1 MKLNIY
7 IFFFI
12 TLISGVPKNS
22 EEKIESLLK
31 SSLESFIEIKFNES
45 LKKSIEAV
53 NLSEKNNYSRG
64 KTVGSIYIA
73 KVLLEVGL
81 YKEALEYLEKA
92 EENPF
97 FNTVIDFKV
106 ETARLRGRAYGNL
119 KMYQLATKEFQ
130 EQLHYSYQIKD
141 KNKRS
146 FSLIWAHQ
154 NLSDIFGWQNK
165 KDSLRKHLISQE
177 NILKTLDEKE
187 AYHSLYTTYAQRA
200 DEYIADN
207 DVLIAKTYLE
217 KATQLINKYHVLN
230 HHDVLKIYGNLED
243 KKGNKKKAIEYYE
256 KALQNSIKIEDDD
269 ATRSLYKLLTDYY
282 TQNTSDTKKTLEY
295 WHKYQQIND
304 LIEFKNTKAT
314 ELIIDQIV
322 KKKNKELNESSINYT
337 YFIAGITTIS
347 FSIIFFFYFRNKK
360 QKLLLEESEGII
372 VEKKMLTEELTEKIN
387 DQKIN
392 QILELAKKNNSEF
405 IILFHEMYPEFI
417 EKLKKRDPNI
427 RSTEIMFFAMA
438 YLNFSTKEIAEY
450 SFVTI
455 RAVQIRKSR
464 LRKKYDI
471 PSDKDF
477 NIWVRNM

>member
-12 TLISGVPKNS
+12 TLTFGIQKNS
-22 EEKIESLLK
+22 EEKIELLLK
-31 SSLESFIEIKFNES
+31 SSLENFIEIKFNES
-45 LKKSIEAV
+45 LKNSIEAL
-53 NLSEKNNYSRG
+53 NLSEENNYSRG
-64 KTVGSIYIA
+64 KTVSSIYIA

-92 EENPF
+92 EEEPF
-97 FNTVIDFKV
+97 FNTLIDFKV

-130 EQLHYSYQIKD
+130 EQLQYSYKIKD

-165 KDSLRKHLISQE
+165 KDSLQKHLISQE
-177 NILKTLDEKE
+177 NILKTLDERE

-207 DVLIAKTYLE
+207 EVLNAETYLE
-217 KATQLINKYHVLN
+217 KATQLISKYHVLN
-230 HHDVLKIYGNLED
+230 QHDVLKIYGNLED
-243 KKGNKKKAIEYYE
+243 KKGNKKKAIKYYE
-256 KALQNSIKIEDDD
+256 KALQNSIEIEDDD
-269 ATRSLYKLLTDYY
+269 ATRSLYKFLTDYY
-282 TQNTSDTKKTLEY
+282 TQNTSDTKKALEY

-314 ELIIDQIV
+314 ELVINQIV

-337 YFIAGITTIS
+337 FLIIAITTVS
-347 FSIIFFFYFRNKK
+347 VSVIFFFYFRNKK
-360 QKLLLEESEGII
+360 QELLLEESEEII
-372 VEKKMLTEELTEKIN
+372 TEKKILTEELTEKMN
-387 DQKIN
+387 DIKFN

-405 IILFHEMYPEFI
+405 VILFQEMYPGFI
-417 EKLKKRDPNI
+417 ERLKKMDPNI
-427 RSTEIMFFAMA
+427 RSSEIMFFAMA

-464 LRKKYDI
+464 LRKKYNI

-477 NIWVRNM
+477 NIWVRNI